1 MIKDADIK
9 KSSDYKGDLCVPEY
23 STGCG
28 MGDGFTDFAVEEIQ
42 NYGSGCA
49 DNMGYDGWSQYLELG
64 PAFLLPGH
72 TYDFI
77 MQTGYDNQFVTI
89 WIDFNDDMVFTSDEK
104 IMNDFNMDNSG
115 QFYTTQATIP
125 NNAILGDN

>member
-1 MIKDADIK
+1 MVQYRLILILFIASFVLDSGAQTNKENNTRSAVVQISKDIDTK
-9 KSSDYKGDLCVPEY
+9 KPSDYKGDLCVPEY

-64 PAFLLPGH
+64 PAFLLPS
-72 TYDFI
+72 F
-77 MQTGYDNQFVTI
+77 QV
-89 WIDFNDDMVFTSDEK
+89 
-104 IMNDFNMDNSG
+104 
-115 QFYTTQATIP
+115 A
-125 NNAILGDN
+125 L